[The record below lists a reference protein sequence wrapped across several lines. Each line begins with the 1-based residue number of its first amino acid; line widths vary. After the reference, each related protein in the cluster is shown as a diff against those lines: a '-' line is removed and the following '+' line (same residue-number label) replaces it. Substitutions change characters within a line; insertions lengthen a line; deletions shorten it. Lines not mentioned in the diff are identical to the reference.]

1 MRLSSLLFRALVVL
15 LYAFL
20 LSPLLITIV
29 ISFSADPFLSFP
41 PSAWGLRWYGEVARN
56 ATFGSAAWASLVI
69 AVSVTLIGLATGV
82 PAAYAIV
89 RGNFPGRDA
98 ILALLTAPLLLPA
111 IVLGLA
117 VLLVFVRAGLVATYQ
132 GMILAHLCVTLP
144 YVVRIT
150 AVALSTLKP
159 DAEEAALTLGATPW
173 KAFRHVTLPL
183 MLPGIVGAAALSFL
197 VSFDEVVLSLFLT
210 GPRLTTL
217 PVEIYRYVEFR
228 TDPQIAALSVVLIL
242 ITVGLVVL
250 IERSVGVMRALGK

>member
-1 MRLSSLLFRALVVL
+1 MRVSTLLFRALVVV
-15 LYAFL
+15 LYCFL

-41 PSAWGLRWYGEVARN
+41 PSAWGFRWYGEVVRN
-56 ATFGSAAWASLVI
+56 ATFGTAAQASLMI
-69 AVSVTLIGLATGV
+69 ALSVTAIGLSAGV

-117 VLLVFVRAGLVATYQ
+117 ILLVFVRAGLVATYQ
-132 GMILAHLCVTLP
+132 GLILAHLCVALP

-150 AVALSTLKP
+150 AVALSTLKR

-173 KAFRHVTLPL
+173 RTFRHVTLPL
-183 MLPGIVGAAALSFL
+183 MLPGITGAGALCFL

-210 GPRLTTL
+210 GPRLSTL
-217 PVEIYRYVEFR
+217 PVEIFRYVEFR
-228 TDPQIAALSVVLIL
+228 TDPQIAALSVVLIV
-242 ITVGLVVL
+242 ITVCLVVL
-250 IERSVGVMRALGK
+250 VERSVGVMRAVGK

>member
-1 MRLSSLLFRALVVL
+1 MSRIAFRVLVVL
-15 LYAFL
+15 LYGFL
-20 LSPLLITIV
+20 LSPLLITVV

-41 PSAWGLRWYGEVARN
+41 PSAWGLRWYFEVAGN
-56 ATFGSAAWASLVI
+56 AAFGAAARSSLLI
-69 AVSVTLIGLATGV
+69 ALVVTAVALGAGV

-89 RGNFPGRDA
+89 RGTFPGRET

-117 VLLVFVRAGLVATYQ
+117 VLLVFVRVGLVATYQ

-173 KAFRHVTLPL
+173 QTFRHVTLPL
-183 MLPGIVGAAALSFL
+183 MLPGIIGAAALCFL

-210 GPRLTTL
+210 GPRLSTL

>member
-1 MRLSSLLFRALVVL
+1 MRTSTLLFRLLVVL
-15 LYAFL
+15 LYCFL

-29 ISFSADPFLSFP
+29 ISFSNDPFMGFP
-41 PSAWGLRWYGEVARN
+41 PSSWGFRWYGELARN
-56 ATFGSAAWASLVI
+56 ATFGSAALTSVLVAI
-69 AVSVTLIGLATGV
+69 SVTLVALCAGV

-89 RGNFPGRDA
+89 RGSFAGRDA
-98 ILALLTAPLLLPA
+98 LLALLTAPLLLPA

-117 VLLVFVRAGLVATYQ
+117 VLLVFVRIGLVASYP

-173 KAFRHVTLPL
+173 ATFRHVTLPL
-183 MLPGIVGAAALSFL
+183 MLPGIVGAGALSFL

-228 TDPQIAALSVVLIL
+228 TDPQIAALSVALIL
-242 ITVGLVVL
+242 VTVSVVVL

>member
-1 MRLSSLLFRALVVL
+1 MRTSTLLFRLLVVL
-15 LYAFL
+15 LYCFL

-29 ISFSADPFLSFP
+29 ISFSNDPFMGFP
-41 PSAWGLRWYGEVARN
+41 PSSWGFRWYGELARN
-56 ATFGSAAWASLVI
+56 ATFGSAALTSVLVAI
-69 AVSVTLIGLATGV
+69 SVTLVALCAGV

-89 RGNFPGRDA
+89 RGSFAGRDA
-98 ILALLTAPLLLPA
+98 LLALLTAPLLLPA

-117 VLLVFVRAGLVATYQ
+117 VLLVFVRIGLVASYP

-173 KAFRHVTLPL
+173 ATFRHVTLPL
-183 MLPGIVGAAALSFL
+183 MLPGIVGAGALSFL

-242 ITVGLVVL
+242 VTVSVVVL

>member
-1 MRLSSLLFRALVVL
+1 MSRTAFRALVVL
-15 LYAFL
+15 LYGFL

-41 PSAWGLRWYGEVARN
+41 PSDWGFRWYLEVAGN
-56 ATFGSAAWASLVI
+56 ATFGAAARSSLLI
-69 AVSVTLIGLATGV
+69 ALVVTAIALGTGV

-89 RGNFPGRDA
+89 RGSFPGRDA
-98 ILALLTAPLLLPA
+98 LLALLTAPLLLPA

-117 VLLVFVRAGLVATYQ
+117 VLLVFVRVGLVATYQ
-132 GMILAHLCVTLP
+132 GMILAHLVVTLP

-173 KAFRHVTLPL
+173 KTFRHVTLPL
-183 MLPGIVGAAALSFL
+183 MLPGIIGAAALCFL

-210 GPRLTTL
+210 GPRLSTL

-242 ITVGLVVL
+242 ITVALVVL